1 MQANPP
7 EVTSVRIGPHADKT
21 RFVLDAN
28 KVFSYRVFLLSKPY
42 RVVIDLPNISWR
54 APLKGLRKP
63 QGSIANYRF
72 GLFRPGNSRVVLDV
86 TGPVKVLRHA
96 FLERDKESP
105 PRFFIDLKPVDA
117 ETYESSKNDVF
128 ARNWNKGEASISTPR
143 VASKARDQRDNRKV
157 IMIDPGHGGVD
168 PGAIGPRGTF
178 EKRVTLRVA
187 KSVKHALEA
196 SGRYTVRLTRD
207 RDIYVPLRDR
217 FSKAESVGAEL
228 FISLHADTIKNRRVR
243 GASVYTLS
251 EKASDSE
258 AEALATK
265 ENRSDII
272 AGVDLTEQSDT
283 VTSILIDMRQRH
295 TKDQSAYF
303 ARFMVDNLAKDIRLL
318 RNTHRFAGFA
328 VLKSPDVPSVL
339 VELGYLSNR
348 DDEKMLGTR
357 AFRKRVFCFL
367 LKPRGGSSSA
377 EEPPFLPPYRGA
389 PV

>member
-54 APLKGLRKP
+54 APLQGLRKP
-63 QGSIANYRF
+63 QGSIADYRF
-72 GLFRPGNSRVVLDV
+72 GLFRPGNSRVVVDV

-96 FLERDKESP
+96 FLEGKKKEP
-105 PRFFIDLKPVDA
+105 PRFFVDLKPVDA
-117 ETYESSKNDVF
+117 KTYESSKNDVF
-128 ARNWNKGEASISTPR
+128 ARNWNKGAASTSTPR

-207 RDIYVPLRDR
+207 
-217 FSKAESVGAEL
+217 
-228 FISLHADTIKNRRVR
+228 SL
-243 GASVYTLS
+243 
-251 EKASDSE
+251 
-258 AEALATK
+258 
-265 ENRSDII
+265 
-272 AGVDLTEQSDT
+272 T
-283 VTSILIDMRQRH
+283 V
-295 TKDQSAYF
+295 
-303 ARFMVDNLAKDIRLL
+303 
-318 RNTHRFAGFA
+318 
-328 VLKSPDVPSVL
+328 
-339 VELGYLSNR
+339 
-348 DDEKMLGTR
+348 
-357 AFRKRVFCFL
+357 
-367 LKPRGGSSSA
+367 
-377 EEPPFLPPYRGA
+377 
-389 PV
+389 